1 MIEVENVSKHFG
13 GVKAV
18 DHATLTIAK
27 GSITGLIG
35 PNGAG
40 KTTLLRLLTGG
51 VRTGLPT
58 RRIKAGIAA
67 LSDGASL
74 ADVEDVWH
82 ALSPPYAALLDWI
95 DGRGPRPDTRGIPTF
110 TPLMHGTAI
119 ASPTPDPAPMIA
131 E

>member
-40 KTTLLRLLTGG
+40 KTTLFNCIAGALT
-51 VRTGLPT
+51 PT
-58 RRIKAGIAA
+58 EGKIT
-67 LSDGASL
+67 LDGNPASL
-74 ADVEDVWH
+74 INKAFRNG
-82 ALSPPYAALLDWI
+82 LISSKLNN
-95 DGRGPRPDTRGIPTF
+95 
-110 TPLMHGTAI
+110 
-119 ASPTPDPAPMIA
+119 
-131 E
+131 